1 MAYSFKD
8 PRLAP
13 IFARRQKARLG
24 GTVED
29 TWERTT
35 WHRILS
41 RHNFDLAF
49 VAVVYLAAIGSAI
62 AVVVRFGLLNSPNTT
77 GQGLQILFG
86 AAVFGTFIELL
97 RRTYDTAVKRLST
110 IDLFTSEILSIMRV
124 FAAGNIVGEFVRLYD
139 KVDSGDPDTGRSAPS
154 GSQPSEKS
162 LQSGFA
168 DSARKENYFS
178 IFDKNSSDLGSLDP
192 AVVNDITAFYTFL
205 KASRDATG
213 AIQLWKEPHYDRSMM
228 KEDVVTIIYL
238 CFLITVHGKLA
249 LERLI
254 VSLVNREIVDDIFAG
269 VQLQCF
275 AFLDGILPPGDFRRP
290 RIEQRRKT
298 CRVLNEKHGYEFEI
312 RPA

>member
-192 AVVNDITAFYTFL
+192 AVVNDITAFYHFPQGIPGCDRGHPAVER
-205 KASRDATG
+205 ASLRPFDDEGRCGHNHLSLLPNHRSWQARARTS
-213 AIQLWKEPHYDRSMM
+213 DR
-228 KEDVVTIIYL
+228 
-238 CFLITVHGKLA
+238 
-249 LERLI
+249 
-254 VSLVNREIVDDIFAG
+254 
-269 VQLQCF
+269 
-275 AFLDGILPPGDFRRP
+275 LPGQP
-290 RIEQRRKT
+290 
-298 CRVLNEKHGYEFEI
+298 
-312 RPA
+312 